1 MADDQER
8 WQQRLAKRRAGT
20 PWSVMA
26 REEGIHPNTF
36 RDQLKKARQT
46 GWIPSEEELPPSIR
60 SDGKRVGLPAK
71 AVMGSV
77 DTDAVQSPVHIP
89 AHTINT
95 DAVQSVDTGAVQA
108 LDTGAVQRL
117 DRLEDDVQG
126 LRQLVQ
132 AVIDRLNHTP
142 VRTPVQITTLPPYPK
157 GKSVRWNLWIL
168 EAIRDELASLAA
180 ERDISPSQLVQEL
193 LWKELRRE

>member
-60 SDGKRVGLPAK
+60 SDGKRVRLPAK
-71 AVMGSV
+71 AVMG
-77 DTDAVQSPVHIP
+77 
-89 AHTINT
+89 
-95 DAVQSVDTGAVQA
+95 SVDTGAVQA

-142 VRTPVQITTLPPYPK
+142 VQITTLPSYPK

-168 EAIRDELASLAA
+168 EPIRDELASLAA